1 MASRKPP
8 CGPFR
13 RLYRERADLW
23 TRLTQGKFHLVE
35 TPTELPLPREPQWW
49 NLLGG
54 GFELREPTHLATLHS
69 FSLTKPINYSRFLLN
84 TRNTIVIELQS
95 AGPFAREVLVVDDCL
110 SKPVETRFV
119 IPIPIYECLRQNR
132 DQLIFLGTFNIFNY
146 TISTKTL
153 ARVPYC
159 ALSASPCCWRVSVFE
174 ETIAL
179 FQGWSEL
186 RVLDLDSGARRIVT
200 PPPNFPQG
208 SIVALDDGT
217 LGLVVVGSLLVG
229 HVVFDP

>member
-13 RLYRERADLW
+13 RLYRERVALW

-69 FSLTKPINYSRFLLN
+69 FF
-84 TRNTIVIELQS
+84 LQS

-132 DQLIFLGTFNIFNY
+132 DQLIFLGTFDIFNY

-186 RVLDLDSGARRIVT
+186 RVLDLDSGATRLVT
-200 PPPNFPQG
+200 LPPNFPQG

-217 LGLVVVGSLLVG
+217 IGLVVLGSLLIG